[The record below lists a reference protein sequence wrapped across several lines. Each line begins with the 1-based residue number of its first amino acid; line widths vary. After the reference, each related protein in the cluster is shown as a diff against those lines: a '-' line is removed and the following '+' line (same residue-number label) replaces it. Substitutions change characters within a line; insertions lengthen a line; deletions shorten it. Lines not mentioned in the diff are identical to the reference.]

1 MQNYEQILSELG
13 IEVPEDKKSDLKK
26 KMDENYK
33 TINDYNNQK
42 KKLETA
48 EGERDTYKGQLDG
61 VQEKLKGFE
70 NVNIEEL
77 RGKISTLETQL
88 ADEKTARAQ
97 DAQKVER
104 EKTVS
109 DFLSSLDEN
118 GNKKYEFLND
128 ITEGFYRDK
137 LIEELSKDSA
147 KGKSIGDIFTGLITG
162 EDGKQKANIF
172 VDRQQAELEAGR
184 AKPFTGP
191 LNGKLPQTSK
201 EKWQSMSLDE
211 RTKLKAS
218 DPAMYERLRKGE

>member
-1 MQNYEQILSELG
+1 MKTE
-13 IEVPEDKKSDLKK
+13 DLKDWGLT
-26 KMDENYK
+26 DEQSAKVMEQFGKDITKLQKENENLTAKRDEYK
-33 TINDYNNQK
+33 ASLEDVQG
-42 KKLETA
+42 KLD
-48 EGERDTYKGQLDG
+48 GFKDVNVDDLKGQ
-61 VQEKLKGFE
+61 
-70 NVNIEEL
+70 IA
-77 RGKISTLETQL
+77 TLTTQL

-109 DFLSSLDEN
+109 EFLSSLDEN

-172 VDRQQAELEAGR
+172 VDRQQEQLEAGR
-184 AKPFTGP
+184 AKPFTQP

-218 DPAMYERLRKGE
+218 NPAEYERLRKGE

>member
-13 IEVPEDKKSDLKK
+13 IEVPEDKKADLKK
-26 KMDENYK
+26 KMNENYK
-33 TINDYNNQK
+33 TIKDYDGVAAKRDEYKASLEDVQG
-42 KKLETA
+42 KLD
-48 EGERDTYKGQLDG
+48 GFKDVNVDDLKGQ
-61 VQEKLKGFE
+61 
-70 NVNIEEL
+70 IA
-77 RGKISTLETQL
+77 TLTTQL
-88 ADEKTARAQ
+88 NDEKTARAQ

-109 DFLSSLDEN
+109 EFLSTLDEN

-172 VDRQQAELEAGR
+172 VDRQQEELEAGR
-184 AKPFTGP
+184 AKPFTQP
-191 LNGKLPQTSK
+191 LNGGNPSGKKVSPAELMRMKNENPN
-201 EKWQSMSLDE
+201 LDI
-211 RTKLKAS
+211 RQY
-218 DPAMYERLRKGE
+218 M